1 MVGEG
6 GSLPSHFYFFQV
18 TPMRNVENHSQHSAR
33 AGTKLTKK
41 HRAALP
47 SPQRDERNIIND
59 NSLTHTIELTQ
70 FLGVETFAEKDL
82 KSKYY
87 DKLVR
92 DVSMIDINM
101 DSAYDCIKRLE
112 ESWINA
118 QLKVLRENLK
128 NAEASNQDPIS
139 IMKQIDNLQKEKNK
153 LSHPS
158 SSNEI

>member
-1 MVGEG
+1 MDELVEKN
-6 GSLPSHFYFFQV
+6 H
-18 TPMRNVENHSQHSAR
+18 RN
-33 AGTKLTKK
+33 KL
-41 HRAALP
+41 A
-47 SPQRDERNIIND
+47 EII
-59 NSLTHTIELTQ
+59 I
-70 FLGVETFAEKDL
+70 DL
-82 KSKYY
+82 
-87 DKLVR
+87 DK
-92 DVSMIDINM
+92 IDINM

-158 SSNEI
+158 SSNDI